1 MKVTALISDE
11 LIEEVKRLT
20 EGKNITESITIALRE
35 WVENQKHNRDD
46 LSQFVGIWKDRDIS
60 KESIRK
66 EAWK

>member
-35 WVENQKHNRDD
+35 WVETQKHHKSD

-60 KESIRK
+60 KEAIRK